1 MSIKSDYVWQLS
13 TFLYGKSM
21 VKSLLLLSVL
31 WALIFPRFCVATTL
45 LIAYEEKDNPPFYYL
60 SGSGLNGSIHKPGVT
75 PEVLNL
81 IAKRLG
87 FDIQYIRYPWAR
99 GLMKIELNEIDAL
112 FHASFKEERL
122 LNGVYPMKGGKPDPN
137 RMVMMQ
143 SYNLYKHKDSSLSWD
158 GEKIEHLSG
167 SIGALLNYAIVG
179 DLKKLGVNVEEASYL
194 LSLLKRV
201 ENRRLAGLAS
211 LGNMTDVLISKH
223 ASVLKNVVKLSP
235 PLKVKPYYLMF
246 SHGFVEENTSLAN
259 AIWHEIEVMKKSGEY
274 NAILKSYR
282 D

>member
-1 MSIKSDYVWQLS
+1 MGIRKRACRQALSIESDFVWQLS
-13 TFLYGKSM
+13 TFFYGKYM
-21 VKSLLLLSVL
+21 VKLLLLLSVFWVL
-31 WALIFPRFCVATTL
+31 FFPRFCVAITL
-45 LIAYEEKDNPPFYYL
+45 FIAYEEKDNPPYYYL
-60 SGSGLNGSIHKPGVT
+60 SDSGLNGSIHKPGVT

-81 IAKRLG
+81 IAKKL
-87 FDIQYIRYPWAR
+87 RYPWAR

-122 LNGVYPMKGGKPDPN
+122 LNGVYPMKGGKPDEN
-137 RMVMMQ
+137 RMIMMQ

-167 SIGALLNYAIVG
+167 PIGALLNYAIVG
-179 DLKKLGVNVEEASYL
+179 DLKKLGVTVEEASYL

-201 ENRRLAGLAS
+201 ENGRLAGLAN

-235 PLKVKPYYLMF
+235 PLLMF
-246 SHGFVEENTSLAN
+246 SHGFVKENARLVN

-274 NAILKSYR
+274 DAILKSYR
-282 D
+282 E